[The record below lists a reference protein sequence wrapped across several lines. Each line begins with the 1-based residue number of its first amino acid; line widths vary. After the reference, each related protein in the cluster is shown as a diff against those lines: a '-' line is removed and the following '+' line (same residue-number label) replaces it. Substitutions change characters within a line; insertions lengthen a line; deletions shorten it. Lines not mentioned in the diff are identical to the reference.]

1 MNMMVNIKGEA
12 KLGPTRSHENI
23 MIDYSEGV
31 LGTDFI
37 VIKDYFFLVAL
48 SYGEHYKTR
57 RGLEQGRLPTVR
69 NWPPEIPYRF

>member
-37 VIKDYFFLVAL
+37 VIKDYFFSGSIILWRTL
-48 SYGEHYKTR
+48 
-57 RGLEQGRLPTVR
+57 
-69 NWPPEIPYRF
+69 